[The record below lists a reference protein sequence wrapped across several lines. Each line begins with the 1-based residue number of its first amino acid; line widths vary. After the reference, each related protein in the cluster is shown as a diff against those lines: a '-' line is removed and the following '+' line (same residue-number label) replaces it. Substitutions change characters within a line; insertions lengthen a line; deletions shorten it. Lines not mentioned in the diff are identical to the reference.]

1 MELTQQQ
8 IKKEIEKIEY
18 AILMETFAERMN
30 FEWVRKQEKEIE
42 KLEKLL
48 N

>member
-30 FEWVRKQEKEIE
+30 FQWVKEQEKKVEE
-42 KLEKLL
+42 LEKLL